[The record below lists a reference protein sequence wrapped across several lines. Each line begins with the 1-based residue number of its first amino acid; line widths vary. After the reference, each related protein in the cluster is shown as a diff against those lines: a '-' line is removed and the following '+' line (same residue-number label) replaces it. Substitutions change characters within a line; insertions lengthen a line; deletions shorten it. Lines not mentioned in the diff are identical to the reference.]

1 MEINLVPKELEIN
14 VEMEEIPL
22 RGGYLL
28 AYNYYDFTDYLYGT
42 IQDGDTGLF
51 RSSVR
56 KIFHNPQ
63 QGADFFTSYEQFD
76 RHAETVGINEP
87 DKKYTLLYSNNFF
100 IPYKDSAFT
109 YNSFLYGKLVDFL
122 RLNVKVSGNTEA
134 NSEDRKVRLSL
145 IPDRVI
151 QLYQYSVTTELNE
164 LKQTNAVNTGGGGRG
179 GAAAQVA
186 QTLSTELDAAWEGF
200 TTPVQTANA
209 GRRPRLTIS
218 EGVGA
223 TSQVREILSANAGET
238 QYGEEYD
245 PALIR
250 EAKQAL
256 NQRFTELYDVLRT
269 RDYDQILRKLRKID
283 VLLNALPESPELD
296 EFLEQDPYI
305 NTISIFYDL
314 DLFSYISF
322 KRKESQF
329 FDLLEKI
336 YGEGQKNV
344 IDEKYQD
351 YKRHEFFSEE
361 TTAVRPERP
370 EEAEILEEPEEPSS
384 ILQRLRDAYSGTAS
398 GLRRLA
404 KRASTIGTGLGE
416 GVSLLQNLAKQ
427 GISGAAQSALDALQS
442 ARKPVEKASSF
453 AMTQLRDAL
462 TLATYDQDDSQSSLG
477 SESRQSS
484 RQSSRRSSRRSSL
497 GEAIAEREAIAEPR
511 RGGRGHIG
519 LPKLEGAHFFKM
531 YKSTLKPDIP
541 ASQRKFRLEN
551 QIGFKFF
558 VTRYVPRYTDRTE
571 RYEDEIDDI
580 GNEFLNLL
588 TEDEYIIFQGIRE
601 YYGMGKEDKT
611 QGRSPAD
618 VDNFNKILL
627 KQNSAAWNSL
637 MEKIGERTIQLGFTY
652 SGPFQVRTNVQ
663 KYFILG
669 NLLYGQGT
677 KAKSW
682 EMKNLMSELNR
693 SNL

>member
-22 RGGYLL
+22 QGGYLL
-28 AYNYYDFTDYLYGT
+28 TYNYYDFTDYLYDT
-42 IQDGDTGLF
+42 IQDGDTARF
-51 RSSVR
+51 RSAVR
-56 KIFHNPQ
+56 KIFHNPE
-63 QGADFFTSYEQFD
+63 QGEDFFTSYENFD
-76 RHAETVGINEP
+76 RNAQTVGVDDP
-87 DKKYTLLYSNNFF
+87 RKQYSLYLSNNYFVSQQGSRF
-100 IPYKDSAFT
+100 Q
-109 YNSFLYGKLVDFL
+109 YNSFLYGKLVYFL
-122 RLNVKVSGNTEA
+122 KQYIAHKGTTEA
-134 NSEDRKVRLSL
+134 NSEERKLRLRL
-145 IPDRVI
+145 LPDGVI
-151 QLYQYSVTTELNE
+151 RSYQSEVIILLNE
-164 LKQTNAVNTGGGGRG
+164 LKQKNAVNTGGGGG
-179 GAAAQVA
+179 SGAAEQVA
-186 QTLSTELDAAWEGF
+186 QTLSPTQLDAAWEGF
-200 TTPVQTANA
+200 TNPVQTANA
-209 GRRPRLTIS
+209 GRRPQLTIS

-223 TSQVREILSANAGET
+223 TSQVREILSGNAGET

-256 NQRFTELYDVLRT
+256 NQRFTELYDTLRT
-269 RDYDQILRKLRKID
+269 HDYDQILRKLRKID

-344 IDEKYQD
+344 IYEKYQE
-351 YKRHEFFSEE
+351 YKRQEFFSEE

-453 AMTQLRDAL
+453 AMAQLRDAL

-477 SESRQSS
+477 SES

-558 VTRYVPRYTDRTE
+558 VTRYEPRYTDRTE